1 MRTKVSGKSTPKSC
15 KSELVNKKW
24 NLICRILINPGR
36 IDFMKLERSSGLEI
50 TKFNLSEKIH
60 VRLASGFVTSQIIK
74 WISIIPATETYKVIA
89 NDEEMKA
96 GILLKILKHFC
107 FLNTEPLI
115 SRFRPERVK
124 FRKRFRIAKS
134 RQVSFT
140 SGRLTLESGGRIKLR
155 PAFVPAS
162 LAKKLSWVV
171 IDVDKQRQCEFIRC
185 LFGDGSACV
194 NTLNPE
200 NPGKRQMS
208 AGSYSGFSTTAPAPA
223 TFK

>member
-1 MRTKVSGKSTPKSC
+1 
-15 KSELVNKKW
+15 
-24 NLICRILINPGR
+24 
-36 IDFMKLERSSGLEI
+36 
-50 TKFNLSEKIH
+50 
-60 VRLASGFVTSQIIK
+60 
-74 WISIIPATETYKVIA
+74 
-89 NDEEMKA
+89 MKA

-162 LAKKLSWVV
+162 LAKKLS
-171 IDVDKQRQCEFIRC
+171 CNRC
-185 LFGDGSACV
+185 GQTETMRIYQVFVWRRLRLCQHVEPRKS
-194 NTLNPE
+194 
-200 NPGKRQMS
+200 GK
-208 AGSYSGFSTTAPAPA
+208 APNVSRLL
-223 TFK
+223 